1 MMRTLEK
8 SIVLFP
14 ITMILFCILT
24 QFLFAEIDRSS
35 EVNKYIEMLHS
46 TTYKTRLDAAKYITR
61 AGITD
66 PKLYDVVRNQLVSRY
81 KEKTSDMSHTDEMA
95 WLCKA
100 LAASGMEQYKPAF
113 NEVIENTTS
122 PKLKKYA
129 RESLGM
135 LAEHAEKNKIIN
147 DMSGADPSLSAEE
160 NRLVNMLRSDYFG
173 LKRDAAKTI
182 FRGQYKAKGL
192 YQALN
197 DVLLNQY
204 KRVEFSDHLGIDT
217 LAWMCKALGSSGM
230 PEYKTTLQEIY
241 ESTSSVKLK
250 SHVKKAMKQL

>member
-1 MMRTLEK
+1 
-8 SIVLFP
+8 
-14 ITMILFCILT
+14 
-24 QFLFAEIDRSS
+24 
-35 EVNKYIEMLHS
+35 
-46 TTYKTRLDAAKYITR
+46 
-61 AGITD
+61 
-66 PKLYDVVRNQLVSRY
+66 
-81 KEKTSDMSHTDEMA
+81 
-95 WLCKA
+95 
-100 LAASGMEQYKPAF
+100 
-113 NEVIENTTS
+113 
-122 PKLKKYA
+122 
-129 RESLGM
+129 M

-204 KRVEFSDHLGIDT
+204 KRVEFSDNLGIDT

-250 SHVKKAMKQL
+250 SHVNKAMKQL